1 MKRKNPIIVCNIAI
15 VLLEVVGLVYSILEY
30 GWGMFRFY
38 TQDSN
43 FFAAF
48 TSILLLVYLI
58 KGKEVPNWLTKARYV
73 AVLLLA
79 ITFIVTAAV
88 LAPLYGEKYYIMFEI
103 GVGTGM
109 QLQDILKLKVKD
121 VRDQDYI
128 EAYIGTKRIK
138 RTFNFSSGLK
148 QEIHDFTE
156 GKDPDSYL
164 IIGHASSPEALS
176 REQAYR
182 ALKSAG
188 RSIGLSSIGA
198 QTMRKTFA
206 WRYYKETGDIYY
218 LQNLLNHASPS
229 ITYRYIGEKP
239 NVEVQLKKMTAEEN
253 ERSRSVLLFDEGG
266 KKRIEAIIEVLAGL
280 EKELNNAGNN
290 DAFYGKADCF
300 LLEIEELIRNYQSN

>member
-1 MKRKNPIIVCNIAI
+1 MNWVAPIKDEET
-15 VLLEVVGLVYSILEY
+15 LR
-30 GWGMFRFY
+30 RF
-38 TQDSN
+38 
-43 FFAAF
+43 
-48 TSILLLVYLI
+48 
-58 KGKEVPNWLTKARYV
+58 KEELKQMDD
-73 AVLLLA
+73 
-79 ITFIVTAAV
+79 
-88 LAPLYGEKYYIMFEI
+88 KYIIMFEI

-121 VRDQDYI
+121 VRGKDKI
-128 EAYIGTKRIK
+128 EAYIGTKNIK
-138 RTFNFSSGLK
+138 RTFVFSDSLK
-148 QEIHDFTE
+148 EEIRQFTE
-156 GKDPDSYL
+156 GKPEEAFL

-188 RSIGLSSIGA
+188 RYIGLASIGA

-253 ERSRSVLLFDEGG
+253 ERSRFVLLSNDGG
-266 KKRIEAIIEVLAGL
+266 KNRIEAIVKVLTEL
-280 EKELNNAGNN
+280 ESELMNAGNN

-300 LLEIEELIRNYQSN
+300 LMEIEELIRSYQSTK

>member
-1 MKRKNPIIVCNIAI
+1 MNWVAPIKDDET
-15 VLLEVVGLVYSILEY
+15 LKKFKDRLRQ
-30 GWGMFRFY
+30 M
-38 TQDSN
+38 D
-43 FFAAF
+43 
-48 TSILLLVYLI
+48 
-58 KGKEVPNWLTKARYV
+58 
-73 AVLLLA
+73 
-79 ITFIVTAAV
+79 
-88 LAPLYGEKYYIMFEI
+88 EKYYIMFEI

-109 QLQDILKLKVKD
+109 QLQDILKLKNKD
-121 VRDQDYI
+121 IRGKDYI
-128 EAYIGTKRIK
+128 EAYIGTKNIK
-138 RTFNFSSGLK
+138 RTFAFPEELK
-148 QEIHDFTE
+148 EEIERYTA
-156 GKDPDSYL
+156 GKDPEAYL

-188 RSIGLSSIGA
+188 KHIGLASIGA

-253 ERSRSVLLFDEGG
+253 ERSRFVLLKDDGG
-266 KKRIEAIIEVLAGL
+266 RKRIEAICDMLQGL
-280 EKELNNAGNN
+280 ETELNNAGHN

-300 LLEIEELIRNYQSN
+300 LTEIEELIRNYRSH

>member
-1 MKRKNPIIVCNIAI
+1 MNWVAPIKDDAT
-15 VLLEVVGLVYSILEY
+15 LQKFKDRLKQ
-30 GWGMFRFY
+30 M
-38 TQDSN
+38 D
-43 FFAAF
+43 
-48 TSILLLVYLI
+48 
-58 KGKEVPNWLTKARYV
+58 
-73 AVLLLA
+73 
-79 ITFIVTAAV
+79 
-88 LAPLYGEKYYIMFEI
+88 EKYYIMFEI

-121 VRDQDYI
+121 VRGKDKI
-128 EAYIGTKRIK
+128 EAYIGTKNIK
-138 RTFNFSSGLK
+138 RTFVFSDSLK
-148 QEIHDFTE
+148 EEIRQFTE
-156 GKDPDSYL
+156 GKPEEAFL

-188 RSIGLSSIGA
+188 RYIGLASIGA

-253 ERSRSVLLFDEGG
+253 ERSRFVLLSNDGG
-266 KKRIEAIIEVLAGL
+266 KNRIEAIVKVLTEL
-280 EKELNNAGNN
+280 ESELMNAGNN

-300 LLEIEELIRNYQSN
+300 LMEIEELIRSYQSTK